1 MTRPRPART
10 YTLTGPD
17 GQPYPSTAPGALGGH
32 RRGRRYG
39 RLDCPSALR
48 ALARGGYVR
57 ERVFFAD
64 EATAVAAGHRPCARC
79 LPREYAQWKASRPN
93 RDPETM
99 QLPHLPADEAPAPSP
114 LLTPGHL
121 AVLEQLPA
129 PAAHTTAEVTALLGL
144 LDGARVVTVGHSRD
158 AASRE
163 AAAAFAAAW
172 RAAGREIAAVVD
184 WPEEAASWLRP
195 ARRLTAD
202 APDAWAVA
210 AAPRGWAQLV
220 RRLRHGTGWDPAR
233 TVGFAAL
240 GDPRIAA
247 VTGAAAVQGLRG
259 AAPDGGVWRFDRGW
273 VVRTAAGD
281 AR

>member
-17 GQPYPSTAPGALGGH
+17 GLPYPSAAPGTLGGH
-32 RRGRRYG
+32 RRGRLYG

-79 LPREYAQWKASRPN
+79 LPRRYAQWKASRANQDPDTMALPN
-93 RDPETM
+93 
-99 QLPHLPADEAPAPSP
+99 LPGNGTASP
-114 LLTPGHL
+114 LLAAGDLTALGK
-121 AVLEQLPA
+121 APA
-129 PAAHTTAEVTALLGL
+129 PAAHTAAELAALLRL
-144 LDGARVVTVGHSRD
+144 LDGARVVAIGHGRD
-158 AASRE
+158 AASRD
-163 AAAAFAAAW
+163 AAAALAAAW
-172 RAAGREIAAVVD
+172 HTAGREVAAVVD
-184 WPEEAASWLRP
+184 WPESAASWLRP
-195 ARRLTAD
+195 ALRLTAD
-202 APDAWAVA
+202 PPDAWVIA
-210 AAPRGWAQLV
+210 AAPRGGAQLV
-220 RRLRHGTGWDPAR
+220 RRLRHSTGWDPAR

-247 VTGAAAVQGLRG
+247 ATGASALQGLRG

-273 VVRTAAGD
+273 VVRETAGGAL
-281 AR
+281 